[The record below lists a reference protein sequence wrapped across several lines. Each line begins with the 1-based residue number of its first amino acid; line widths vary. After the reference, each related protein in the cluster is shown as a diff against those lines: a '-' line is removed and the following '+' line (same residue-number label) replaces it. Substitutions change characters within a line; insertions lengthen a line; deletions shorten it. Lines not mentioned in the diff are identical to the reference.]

1 MNEKIYY
8 YNIIT
13 FHNNCIISSSLA
25 GYTTGKRISITNISN
40 IGNVKKITVKTLDTE
55 EIMSEI
61 EKTKVLYELT
71 FWGIKCDTK
80 EGIYYGSELYGENN
94 QIIHK
99 FVSPQAFNSWMKINI
114 DDKTDFHKIL
124 YDNVCK

>member
-1 MNEKIYY
+1 MKKYLITTLLLS
-8 YNIIT
+8 IIT
-13 FHNNCIISSSLA
+13 ALSAHGWQDIQL
-25 GYTTGKRISITNISN
+25 GKRISITNISN

-55 EIMSEI
+55 GIMSEA
-61 EKTKVLYELT
+61 EKTKVSHELT

-94 QIIHK
+94 QIINK

-114 DDKTDFHKIL
+114 NEKTDFNKIL